1 MKSRI
6 CASLC
11 PWRSFSRISSRRSLA
26 RPALESAIVW
36 FWQTRQRS
44 SAESAMT
51 RASSAGSAAAG
62 AASFAPAWA
71 SQASATRATRATSA
85 LATLQLLDER
95 QQRLL
100 DDLRRERA
108 DALVAD
114 HSALVDQVG
123 LGNAVDAVVDP
134 DPALEVVGGRLVRIA
149 HALQPGE
156 AVLALVLVVHP
167 DQRHGAVLRQLE
179 QHGMLLAAGHAP
191 RGPDVEHPHLAEHVA
206 LGERLFRFVQL
217 RQLEMR

>member
-11 PWRSFSRISSRRSLA
+11 PWRIFSRTCSRRSTA
-26 RPALESAIVW
+26 RSALESAIVW

-44 SAESAMT
+44 SDASAMT
-51 RASSAGSAAAG
+51 RASSAGSDAAG

-71 SQASATRATRATSA
+71 SQASATRTTSA

-134 DPALEVVGGRLVRIA
+134 DPALEVVGGRLVRVA